1 MSSADL
7 CVLALLLS
15 GVFMKGKPV
24 ILIVLDGWGIN
35 MTREGNA
42 VAAARAP
49 IYDSLLKDH
58 PHTQLYASGEHV
70 GLPEGQMGNSEVGHL
85 NLGAGRIVYQDI
97 TRITKSIRDGDFFSN
112 PALVGAM
119 ATAKKNN
126 SALHLMGLL
135 SNGGVHSHINHIL
148 SMFDMA
154 KAQGLSRV
162 FFHAFLD
169 GRDTPPSSA
178 LGYIEQLEKHLAAI
192 GIGKIATV
200 SGRYYAM
207 DRDKRWERVQKAYEA
222 LTMGEGIRKFSAVD
236 AVNDSYD
243 QKRTDEFMLPTVI
256 LDRLSNAPLGTM
268 IDGDVAIFCNFRSDR
283 AREITRTLTDRSFD
297 GFQRSRF
304 PNLAEM
310 VCLTTYDE
318 TFKLPVAYPPVR
330 LTHILGEVV
339 SNEGLRQFRIAETEK
354 YAHVTFFFNG
364 GEEQPFPREDR
375 ALIPSPRDVAT
386 YDLKPEMS
394 APGVTDE
401 LEKRIRSKQYAFILA
416 NYANPDMVGHTGIL
430 EAAVKAVEVI
440 DECLGRII
448 KAALETGAVVMI
460 TADHGNLEIMTDQE
474 TGQPHTAHT
483 MDPVPFILVGEKDR
497 LRGDGCLAD
506 VAPTVLR
513 FLGIE
518 QPVEMTGKSLL
529 V

>member
-1 MSSADL
+1 MIA
-7 CVLALLLS
+7 
-15 GVFMKGKPV
+15 KPV
-24 ILIVLDGWGIN
+24 ILIVLDGWGISLSK
-35 MTREGNA
+35 EGNA

-49 IYDSLLKDH
+49 IFDSLLKNH
-58 PHTQLYASGEHV
+58 PHTRLFASGEHV

-97 TRITKSIRDGDFFSN
+97 TRITKSIRDGDFFTNS
-112 PALVGAM
+112 ALMTAM
-119 ATAKKNN
+119 ATAKKNH

-135 SNGGVHSHINHIL
+135 SDGGVHSHIDHIL
-148 SMFDMA
+148 AMFDMA

-178 LGYIEQLEKHLAAI
+178 LEYIGQLEKHLAAI
-192 GIGKIATV
+192 GIGRIATV

-222 LTMGEGIRKFSAVD
+222 LVMGEGIRKFSAAD
-236 AVNDSYD
+236 AVKDSYEH
-243 QKRTDEFMLPTVI
+243 KRTDEFMLPTVM
-256 LDRLSNAPLGTM
+256 LDQGSNAPLGTM
-268 IDGDVAIFCNFRSDR
+268 NDGDAVIFCNFRSDR
-283 AREITRTLTDRSFD
+283 AREITRTLTDPLFD
-297 GFQRSRF
+297 GFPRRRF
-304 PNLAEM
+304 PNLADV

-318 TFKLPVAYPPVR
+318 TFNLPVAYPPVR

-339 SNEGLRQFRIAETEK
+339 SGQGLRQLRIAETEK

-364 GEEQPFPREDR
+364 GEEQPFPLEDR
-375 ALIPSPRDVAT
+375 VLIPSPRDVAT

-394 APGVTDE
+394 AREVTDE
-401 LEKRIRSKQYAFILA
+401 LVKRIRSKLYSFILV

-440 DECLGRII
+440 DECLGRVL
-448 KAALETGAVVMI
+448 KAAQEAQAIVMI
-460 TADHGNLEIMTDQE
+460 TADHGNLEVMTDQT

-483 MDPVPFILVGEKDR
+483 MDPVPFILVGEKAG
-497 LRGDGCLAD
+497 LRDNGCLAD

-513 FLGIE
+513 FMGIQ
-518 QPVEMTGKSLL
+518 QPAEMTGKSLIA
-529 V
+529 